1 MAVDTA
7 LIVQVDELEKNRDL
21 IRKTI
26 APNLKADEF
35 DLFMAVCKEVR
46 LNPMTRQIYALST
59 WDAQLNANKMSIQT
73 SIDGLRLLAERSGD
87 YAGQIGPEWCGKD
100 GVWKD
105 VWVEDTP
112 PVAARVGVLRNSFKQ
127 PLYSVAKFST
137 YARRKRDGKLMYMW
151 ESMPDHMLAKCA
163 ESLALRRAFPHET
176 HGLYTREEMGQ
187 AMAEDD
193 VIEGVVTSS
202 EPIKTEVKEE
212 KPATPAA
219 RPAQATNER
228 KPAQEAPKAATE
240 QSAAAPAPRNRAVT
254 SENVPQIPPAVI
266 NLKSHAVDAGLVH
279 NHADWRAIKERVLG
293 HPVKDVDLTDEQI
306 KSIQRDID
314 SKQMAKAS

>member
-1 MAVDTA
+1 MAMELV
-7 LIVQVDELEKNRDL
+7 VQVDELERNREL

-59 WDAQLNANKMSIQT
+59 WDAQVNGYKMSIQT
-73 SIDGLRLLAERSGD
+73 SIDGLRLLAERSGQ

-100 GVWKD
+100 GKWVD
-105 VWVEDTP
+105 VWVSDEM
-112 PVAARVGVLRNSFKQ
+112 PVAARVGVLRKDFQ
-127 PLYSVAKFST
+127 APLYSVAKFST
-137 YARRKRDGKLMYMW
+137 YARKTKGKDGKEKLMYMW
-151 ESMPDHMLAKCA
+151 LSMPDHMLAKCA

-187 AMAEDD
+187 AMIEDD
-193 VIEGVVTSS
+193 AIEGVVTSS
-202 EPIKTEVKEE
+202 EPVKTEVREE
-212 KPATPAA
+212 KPVTPAA
-219 RPAQATNER
+219 RPAQPTNER
-228 KPAQEAPKAATE
+228 KPAQEAPKTDAR
-240 QSAAAPAPRNRAVT
+240 PAPRGA
-254 SENVPQIPPAVI
+254 NVDNGQAQIPPVVA

-306 KSIQRDID
+306 KAIQRDID
-314 SKQMAKAS
+314 SKKLAKAS